1 MEQKSYDDL
10 AERSIAVRD
19 SQEFQN
25 LKRSFMR
32 FIAPMSVI
40 FLVWYVIY
48 IVLASYAPGFFG
60 IKVFGLINVALLFGL
75 AQVATTFIIT
85 TLYRRWADK
94 KYDPL
99 ATTLGERMESGALLA
114 DEERAASESNKD
126 GAA

>member
-40 FLVWYVIY
+40 FLVWYLSLIH
-48 IVLASYAPGFFG
+48 ISEPTRRPG
-60 IKVFGLINVALLFGL
+60 
-75 AQVATTFIIT
+75 
-85 TLYRRWADK
+85 
-94 KYDPL
+94 
-99 ATTLGERMESGALLA
+99 
-114 DEERAASESNKD
+114 
-126 GAA
+126 

>member
-40 FLVWYVIY
+40 FLVWYV
-48 IVLASYAPGFFG
+48 LS
-60 IKVFGLINVALLFGL
+60 LIH
-75 AQVATTFIIT
+75 I
-85 TLYRRWADK
+85 
-94 KYDPL
+94 
-99 ATTLGERMESGALLA
+99 
-114 DEERAASESNKD
+114 
-126 GAA
+126 